1 MLDASWTHARHRVAA
16 EELARRT
23 HSDLVRL
30 ECRTSADLAAARLA
44 ARGPTASD
52 ATAAIGRAMS
62 AAADPWPDAVT
73 VCTSG
78 ELADSL
84 HRAAQAWQAAP
95 TRTKGASVA
104 KRIDLTRHVRIGL
117 AADTA

>member
-1 MLDASWTHARHRVAA
+1 MLDASWTHARHRMAA

-30 ECRTSADLAAARLA
+30 ECRAPADLAAARLA
-44 ARGPTASD
+44 DRGPTASD

-84 HRAAQAWQAAP
+84 HRAAQAWQA
-95 TRTKGASVA
+95 
-104 KRIDLTRHVRIGL
+104 
-117 AADTA
+117 